1 MKIAISAESSI
12 DLSQELLDKYNIKTT
27 PFGINFNDELVE
39 DKIGI
44 AKEIFEY
51 VNQTKT
57 LPKTSAVPPE
67 QFKKHF
73 EELLKEHDAIIHVSI
88 SSDLSSAFNNAKATA
103 SEMGNVYV
111 VDSKNLSTGIALLA
125 IKAREMADNGTSPEK
140 IVDKL
145 ETLKEK
151 LNVSFV
157 IEKLTYLHKGGRCSA
172 LTLLGANILKIK
184 PQINV
189 TNGKMGVGKKFIGNT
204 QKVIAK
210 YCEELLAENP
220 NPDLSRAFVTHS
232 SPMPEAEKFIEEKL
246 KEKGFKEVY
255 NTYAGGTI
263 SSHCGENCIGILFI
277 NN

>member
-1 MKIAISAESSI
+1 MKICISAESTI

-27 PFGINFNDELVE
+27 PFGINFNNELVE

-44 AKEIFEY
+44 GKEIFEY
-51 VNQTKT
+51 VNNTKT

-67 QFKKHF
+67 QFQKHF
-73 EELLKEHDAIIHVSI
+73 EKIKKEYDAIIHI
-88 SSDLSSAFNNAKATA
+88 SLSSNLSCAYNNAKLVA
-103 SEMGNVYV
+103 SEMENVYV
-111 VDSKNLSTGIALLA
+111 VDSKTLSTGIALLA
-125 IKAREMADNGTSPEK
+125 IKAKEMADKGLSPEK
-140 IVDKL
+140 IVQEL
-145 ETLKEK
+145 ESLKNE

-204 QKVIAK
+204 QKVISK
-210 YCEELLAENP
+210 YCEELLSENP
-220 NPDLSRAFVTHS
+220 NPDLSTVFVTHS
-232 SPMPEAEKFIEEKL
+232 SPMPEAEEFIEAKL
-246 KEKGFKEVY
+246 KEKGFKQVY

-277 NN
+277 NK